1 MNRLEKA
8 AAFGAMMGNR
18 AALLKHADASLF
30 PKPTKSYPGSTADIN
45 RRSAEMQAKWA
56 PANAANNLRLQNN
69 EKQRFAGLT
78 PEAQNAERQTKRDA
92 YDSNINQQL
101 SQGHGIQSTQSD
113 FANVIPAAQAAK
125 WLGKG
130 LYSGAN
136 RLATAAI
143 KSPITPSYIR
153 NTFNPG
159 YPVVRKGLARTTKFY
174 GSSSGLGE
182 PIPANAKGVYS
193 FGNNQVHALGL
204 KGTVEGKNVMRHEL
218 THGINNNTVTA
229 IERSPS
235 GMTFYNNPKVHN
247 IAPRSLHTDA
257 SKSVFLDELNA
268 HSASSRT
275 PIGQMLRGL
284 DFATSPNAA
293 FAYAGKYTPRE
304 MALHGTLAGTRL
316 AGYGEAI
323 RRGTNAVMSH
333 LNPTTSSYA
342 VPNPYTEN
350 GRRLLETNE
359 ANK

>member
-1 MNRLEKA
+1 MNRLQKA
-8 AAFGAMMGNR
+8 EAFGHMMGKRALLIKSADAAF
-18 AALLKHADASLF
+18 F
-30 PKPTKSYPGSTADIN
+30 PKQTKDYPGSTADIN
-45 RRSAEMQAKWA
+45 RRSAELQAKWA

-101 SQGHGIQSTQSD
+101 SQGHGIQSTQAD
-113 FANVIPAAQAAK
+113 FANIIPAAQAAS

-136 RLATAAI
+136 RLASAAI
-143 KSPITPSYIR
+143 RSPIAPSYIR

-159 YPVVRKGLARTTKFY
+159 YPVVRKGLANTTKFY

-182 PIPANAKGVYS
+182 PIPANAKGAYI
-193 FGNNQVHALGL
+193 FGNDQAHALGL

-218 THGINNNTVTA
+218 THGVNSNTVP
-229 IERSPS
+229 EVMFRS
-235 GMTFYNNPKVHN
+235 GGKTYYYDPKVRN
-247 IAPRSLHTDA
+247 VAPRSLHTDA

-268 HSASSRT
+268 HAASSRT

-284 DFATSPNAA
+284 DFATSPNAVLG
-293 FAYAGKYTPRE
+293 YAGKYTPRE